1 MLDKQKVFCIIKYRY
16 RKLSVKQK
24 DTEIFLDILCGNCI
38 LEYFLQKVNMFTEYF
53 LIKKGDEVFDL
64 RQNQGSMQV
73 QRSKRY
79 IS

>member
-1 MLDKQKVFCIIKYRY
+1 MKYRY

-38 LEYFLQKVNMFTEYF
+38 LEYFLQNVNMFTECF

>member
-1 MLDKQKVFCIIKYRY
+1 MYFVEQHLI
-16 RKLSVKQK
+16 LQK

-64 RQNQGSMQV
+64 RQNQRSVQV